1 MSRYFSYD
9 TDTKLACSCCGAKRM
24 SPAFLD
30 MLDQIRADVGEP
42 FIVTSGYRCPKHNK
56 KVSSTGENGPHTTG
70 MAIDI
75 KADSRLR
82 FLIIKS
88 AIKHGITRIGVAQTF
103 IHLDSLDELQG
114 FPSPRVWSY

>member
-1 MSRYFSYD
+1 MSRYFTYESD
-9 TDTKLACSCCGAKRM
+9 RMLACSCCNAKRM
-24 SPAFLD
+24 SLTFLD

-42 FIVTSGYRCPKHNK
+42 FIVTSGYRCPRHNK
-56 KVSSTGENGPHTTG
+56 KVSSTGETGPHTTG
-70 MAIDI
+70 CAIDI

-88 AIKHGITRIGVAQTF
+88 AIKHGITRVGVARTF

-114 FPSPRVWSY
+114 FPSLRVWSY